1 MKTGFILEDLPESQA
16 WLRDAL
22 EQSFPGIAIDSAY
35 SLAEAAHK
43 LAAGPA
49 PDIALIDLGL
59 PDGSGID
66 LIAEWRAADPALPAD
81 RAGVLWRPEIAPGL
95 VVPFDG
101 DPSAAAEWRA
111 AALLKAARRTA
122 DGLHLRFESGLQLQ
136 FCGAARAGQPLFVV
150 LAFDRDLGLRI
161 DAVERLNRTLSGRPS
176 APSHWTR
183 GQRERL
189 AKSLAAL
196 DGALMG
202 ETYRQI
208 AARLFGRHAGADE
221 PWPTSSIRAT
231 TIRLVQSGRRLMGG
245 GYRQLLR
252 KGL

>member
-1 MKTGFILEDLPESQA
+1 M
-16 WLRDAL
+16 
-22 EQSFPGIAIDSAY
+22 
-35 SLAEAAHK
+35 AAP
-43 LAAGPA
+43 LDPSRPDRAAGEGAGGGWRAHLALAIPDLAWEFLRRNRDYRADWRRSRRCPEAIA
-49 PDIALIDLGL
+49 PQWGL
-59 PDGSGID
+59 QF
-66 LIAEWRAADPALPAD
+66 AADPALAAD

-101 DPSAAAEWRA
+101 DPSAAGEWRSG
-111 AALLKAARRTA
+111 ALLRAARRTA

-136 FCGAARAGQPLFVV
+136 FCGAARAGQPLLVV
-150 LAFDRDLGLRI
+150 LLFDRDLGLRI

-176 APSHWTR
+176 APSHWTK

-189 AKSLAAL
+189 AKSLTAL

-231 TIRLVQSGRRLMGG
+231 TIRLVQSGKRLMGG